1 MQFRL
6 SPAARS
12 EGYRLHSHDR
22 LDSTNSEAIRLAHSG
37 EAGPLW
43 VTTRCQEAGRGRRGN
58 AWTSPEGNL
67 AASLLL
73 PVAGVAPEMV
83 ATLGFVA
90 GVALVDAIRDAC
102 RSAPSPRAR
111 GEGRDDLV
119 VGATSGSDGEG
130 ASKEETPSETP
141 PHPRLP
147 PRFGDDR
154 VAEGLS
160 PQAGRGDAPL
170 PQGIATSQAT
180 IHLKW
185 PNDVLA
191 DGRKLAGILLEA
203 ETLPGGR
210 RAVVVGFGVNVAAAP
225 EGLPYPAAA
234 LSAFSAADAPRLLE
248 FLSER
253 FVEAVRIWNKGRGFS
268 NIRRRWL
275 ERAAG
280 VGAPV
285 SVRMAEVT
293 LTGIFET
300 IDEGGRLVILAPDGA
315 RRTVTAGEVHF
326 GRAATAA

>member
-6 SPAARS
+6 SQAARS
-12 EGYRLHSHDR
+12 EGHRLHSHDR
-22 LDSTNSEAIRLAHSG
+22 LDSTNSEAMRLAHGG
-37 EAGPLW
+37 ETGPLW

-67 AASLLL
+67 AASLLM

-90 GVALVDAIRDAC
+90 GVALVDALRDAC
-102 RSAPSPRAR
+102 GPAQ
-111 GEGRDDLV
+111 
-119 VGATSGSDGEG
+119 
-130 ASKEETPSETP
+130 
-141 PHPRLP
+141 
-147 PRFGDDR
+147 
-154 VAEGLS
+154 S
-160 PQAGRGDAPL
+160 PQVEPGNAAL
-170 PQGIATSQAT
+170 PQGIAASQAA

-191 DGRKLAGILLEA
+191 DGQKLAGILLEA

-210 RAVVVGFGVNVAAAP
+210 RAVVAGFGVNVAAAP
-225 EGLPYPAAA
+225 EGLPYPATA
-234 LSAFSAADAPRLLE
+234 LSAFSAAGAPMLLE

-285 SVRMAEVT
+285 SVRMAEAT

-300 IDEGGRLVILAPDGA
+300 IDEGGRLVILAPDGT

-326 GRAATAA
+326 GSAATAA

>member
-6 SPAARS
+6 SQASRS
-12 EGYRLHSHDR
+12 EGHRLHSHDR
-22 LDSTNSEAIRLAHSG
+22 LDSTNSEAMRLAQGG
-37 EAGPLW
+37 ETGPLW
-43 VTTRCQEAGRGRRGN
+43 VTTQRQEAGRGRRGN

-67 AASLLL
+67 AASLLM
-73 PVAGVAPEMV
+73 PVTGVAPEMV

-102 RSAPSPRAR
+102 RLALSPRA
-111 GEGRDDLV
+111 E
-119 VGATSGSDGEG
+119 
-130 ASKEETPSETP
+130 
-141 PHPRLP
+141 
-147 PRFGDDR
+147 
-154 VAEGLS
+154 
-160 PQAGRGDAPL
+160 RGDAPL
-170 PQGIATSQAT
+170 PQGIAPSAAA

-191 DGRKLAGILLEA
+191 DGQKLAGILLEA

-210 RAVVVGFGVNVAAAP
+210 RAVVVGFGVNVVAAP
-225 EGLPYPAAA
+225 DGLPYPAAA
-234 LSAFSAADAPRLLE
+234 LAAFSAADAPMLLE

-300 IDEGGRLVILAPDGA
+300 IDEGGRLVILAPDGT

-326 GRAATAA
+326 GSAATAA

>member
-6 SPAARS
+6 SQAARA
-12 EGYRLHSHDR
+12 EGVRLHSHDR
-22 LDSTNSEAIRLAHSG
+22 LDSTNSEAMRLAHGG
-37 EAGPLW
+37 ESGPLW
-43 VTTRCQEAGRGRRGN
+43 VTTRHQEAGRGRRGN
-58 AWTSPEGNL
+58 AWTSLEGNL
-67 AASLLL
+67 AASLLM

-90 GVALVDAIRDAC
+90 GCALVDSLRDAC
-102 RSAPSPRAR
+102 RLSPSPHMRGAGRAPLVG
-111 GEGRDDLV
+111 GE
-119 VGATSGSDGEG
+119 TSGSEGEG
-130 ASKEETPSETP
+130 AAPLDRP

-147 PRFGDDR
+147 PRSADDEVGR
-154 VAEGLS
+154 ALC
-160 PQAGRGDAPL
+160 PRAGRGDAL
-170 PQGIATSQAT
+170 PQGIAPSRAA

-210 RAVVVGFGVNVAAAP
+210 RAVVIGFGVNVAAAP

-234 LSAFSAADAPRLLE
+234 LAAFSAADAPMLLE

-280 VGAPV
+280 VGTPV
-285 SVRMAEVT
+285 SVRMAEAT
-293 LTGIFET
+293 LMGIFET
-300 IDEGGRLVILAPDGA
+300 IDEGGRLVILAPDGT

>member
-6 SPAARS
+6 SQAARS
-12 EGYRLHSHDR
+12 EGHRLHSHDR
-22 LDSTNSEAIRLAHSG
+22 LDSTNSEAMRLAHGG

-43 VTTRCQEAGRGRRGN
+43 VTTRRQEAGRGRRGN
-58 AWTSPEGNL
+58 AWTSPDGNL

-102 RSAPSPRAR
+102 RLDPSP
-111 GEGRDDLV
+111 L
-119 VGATSGSDGEG
+119 
-130 ASKEETPSETP
+130 ASE
-141 PHPRLP
+141 
-147 PRFGDDR
+147 
-154 VAEGLS
+154 AE
-160 PQAGRGDAPL
+160 RGDALL
-170 PQGIATSQAT
+170 PHALAPGAAA

-203 ETLPGGR
+203 EMLPGGR

-300 IDEGGRLVILAPDGA
+300 IDEGGRLVILAPDGT

>member
-1 MQFRL
+1 MHFRL
-6 SPAARS
+6 SQAARS
-12 EGYRLHSHDR
+12 EGHRLHSHDR
-22 LDSTNSEAIRLAHSG
+22 LDSTNSEAMRLAHGG
-37 EAGPLW
+37 ETGPLW
-43 VTTRCQEAGRGRRGN
+43 VTTQHQEAGRGRRGN

-67 AASLLL
+67 AASLLM

-90 GVALVDAIRDAC
+90 GVALLDTLRDAC
-102 RSAPSPRAR
+102 QRSPSPRTR
-111 GEGRDDLV
+111 GEGRDDPV
-119 VGATSGSDGEG
+119 VGATSGSEGEG
-130 ASKEETPSETP
+130 AFQGAALSEAP

-147 PRFGDDR
+147 PRFGDDG
-154 VAEGLS
+154 VAEALS
-160 PQAGRGDAPL
+160 PQAGRGDAASYGLAPSS
-170 PQGIATSQAT
+170 AA

-191 DGRKLAGILLEA
+191 DGQKLAGILLEA
-203 ETLPGGR
+203 ESLPGGR
-210 RAVVVGFGVNVAAAP
+210 RAVVVGFGVNVAAVP
-225 EGLPYPAAA
+225 DGLPYPAAA
-234 LSAFSAADAPRLLE
+234 LTAFSAADAPMLLE

-300 IDEGGRLVILAPDGA
+300 IDEGGRLVILAPDGT

-326 GRAATAA
+326 GSAATAV

>member
-6 SPAARS
+6 SQAARS
-12 EGYRLHSHDR
+12 EGHRLHSHDR
-22 LDSTNSEAIRLAHSG
+22 LDSTNSEAMRLAHGG

-43 VTTRCQEAGRGRRGN
+43 VTTRHQEAGRGRRGN

-102 RSAPSPRAR
+102 RLDPSP
-111 GEGRDDLV
+111 
-119 VGATSGSDGEG
+119 
-130 ASKEETPSETP
+130 
-141 PHPRLP
+141 
-147 PRFGDDR
+147 
-154 VAEGLS
+154 LS
-160 PQAGRGDAPL
+160 PQAGEGDAL
-170 PQGIATSQAT
+170 PQGIAAAQAA

-185 PNDVLA
+185 PNDALA

-300 IDEGGRLVILAPDGA
+300 IDEGGRLVILAPDGT

>member
-6 SPAARS
+6 SQAARS
-12 EGYRLHSHDR
+12 EGHRLHSHDR
-22 LDSTNSEAIRLAHSG
+22 LDSTNSEAMRLAHGG

-43 VTTRCQEAGRGRRGN
+43 VTTRRQEAGRGRRGN

-102 RSAPSPRAR
+102 RLDPSP
-111 GEGRDDLV
+111 
-119 VGATSGSDGEG
+119 
-130 ASKEETPSETP
+130 
-141 PHPRLP
+141 
-147 PRFGDDR
+147 
-154 VAEGLS
+154 LS
-160 PQAGRGDAPL
+160 PQAGEGDAL
-170 PQGIATSQAT
+170 PQGIAAAHAA

-268 NIRRRWL
+268 NIRRQWL

-300 IDEGGRLVILAPDGA
+300 IDEGGRLVILAPDGT

>member
-6 SPAARS
+6 SQAART

-22 LDSTNSEAIRLAHSG
+22 LDSTNSEALRLAHGG
-37 EAGPLW
+37 EPGPLW
-43 VTTRCQEAGRGRRGN
+43 VTTQRQEAGRGRRGN

-90 GVALVDAIRDAC
+90 GCALVDALHDAC
-102 RSAPSPRAR
+102 RVNPSPRTG
-111 GEGRDDLV
+111 GEGRGDPV
-119 VGATSGSDGEG
+119 VGATSGSGGEG
-130 ASKEETPSETP
+130 APSDEALPETP
-141 PHPRLP
+141 PHRRRPARS
-147 PRFGDDR
+147 GDDEVGR
-154 VAEGLS
+154 ALL
-160 PQAGRGDAPL
+160 PHAGRGDAGAPHG
-170 PQGIATSQAT
+170 PASASAA

-191 DGRKLAGILLEA
+191 EGGKIAGILLEA

-210 RAVVVGFGVNVAAAP
+210 RAVVVGFGVNVAAVP
-225 EGLPYPAAA
+225 ENLPYPAAA
-234 LSAFSAADAPRLLE
+234 LAAFSAADAPRLFE

-253 FVEAVRIWNKGRGFS
+253 FVEAVRIWNKGRGFPT
-268 NIRRRWL
+268 IRRRWL

-285 SVRMAEVT
+285 SVRMAEAT

-300 IDEGGRLVILAPDGA
+300 IDEGGRLVILAPDGT

>member
-6 SPAARS
+6 SQAARS
-12 EGYRLHSHDR
+12 EGHRLHSHDR
-22 LDSTNSEAIRLAHSG
+22 LDSTNSEAMRLAHGG
-37 EAGPLW
+37 ETGPLW
-43 VTTRCQEAGRGRRGN
+43 VTTQRQEAGRGRRGN
-58 AWTSPEGNL
+58 AWTAPEGNL
-67 AASLLL
+67 AASLLM

-90 GVALVDAIRDAC
+90 GVGLVDALRDSC
-102 RSAPSPRAR
+102 RLA
-111 GEGRDDLV
+111 
-119 VGATSGSDGEG
+119 
-130 ASKEETPSETP
+130 
-141 PHPRLP
+141 
-147 PRFGDDR
+147 
-154 VAEGLS
+154 LS
-160 PQAGRGDAPL
+160 PHAERGDAPL
-170 PQGIATSQAT
+170 PQGIAPSAAA

-191 DGRKLAGILLEA
+191 DGQKLAGILLEA

-225 EGLPYPAAA
+225 DGLPYPAAA
-234 LSAFSAADAPRLLE
+234 LAAFSAADAPMLLE

-300 IDEGGRLVILAPDGA
+300 IDEGGRLVILAPDGT

-326 GRAATAA
+326 GSAATAA